1 MIAVDTNVL
10 VRVLVD
16 EPGHMSQVRLARER
30 VKRAGKVY
38 VPQIVQVETV
48 WVLETAYGMP
58 KRDIVDILDHL
69 LQNSAYILQNEH
81 SFQQAL
87 TSYRDNPAD
96 FADYLILEESRVA
109 NAGLITFDK
118 NLGRNTDVTL
128 LKA

>member
-16 EPGHMSQVRLARER
+16 DPGHPAQVRLARDR

-48 WVLETAYGMP
+48 WVLETAYAMA
-58 KRDIVDILDHL
+58 KRDVVDILDHL
-69 LQNSAYILQNEH
+69 LQNSAYILQNEN
-81 SFQQAL
+81 SFLQAL
-87 TSYRDNPAD
+87 SYYRDGPAD
-96 FADYLILEESRVA
+96 FADYMVLAECRVA
-109 NAGLITFDK
+109 NTGLITFDK
-118 NLGRNTDVTL
+118 NLGRNPDTTL